1 MKQGFQRQSCKAYTI
16 VFFWGAFIS
25 IFVLSGITCT
35 AKKADKTAPAS
46 DNQVPTEMSGEGAVE
61 PAQPTRQSHGTTTV
75 TRSAPTKQPKDSIDI
90 SSDVKSIEGIAWQGD
105 YLWVL
110 DDERKIIDRF
120 DTTLEELSPDPK
132 YSIDLAQ
139 PSGGGLKK
147 FKGMAFDKGAEVLWV
162 AAEETNI
169 NTKKMVP
176 LLIMIDPTKGQTI
189 KTVEMD
195 TPADKG
201 FISVEG
207 ITWDGK
213 YLLVAIYAGFSSSFN
228 WIDPMT
234 GKIKRSI
241 FADCNPRGIATDGDY
256 LWSICYN
263 KKRFPSRID
272 QRKIEDEEH
281 EMLRSREFIKDLPE
295 AESIGL
301 VFNGTD
307 LWYADKIAEKVN
319 RVILPFTKQKPVVP
333 PVKTK

>member
-35 AKKADKTAPAS
+35 AKKAGKTAPAS

-61 PAQPTRQSHGTTTV
+61 PAQPTRQSQGTTTV
-75 TRSAPTKQPKDSIDI
+75 TSSAPTKQPKDSIDI

-147 FKGMAFDKGAEVLWV
+147 FKGLAFDKGAEVLWV
-162 AAEETNI
+162 AAEEINI

-176 LLIMIDPTKGQTI
+176 MLIKIDPANKKMESI
-189 KTVEMD
+189 KMD
-195 TPADKG
+195 IPVKDS
-201 FISVEG
+201 IEG
-207 ITWDGK
+207 IAWDEK
-213 YLLVAIYAGFSSSFN
+213 RKSLWVAIYAGFSSSLN
-228 WIDPMT
+228 QINPVT
-234 GKIKRSI
+234 GNIERSI
-241 FADCNPRGIATDGDY
+241 YADCNPRGIATDGDY
-256 LWSICYN
+256 LLSICYN
-263 KKRFPSRID
+263 RKRFPSKID
-272 QRKIEDEEH
+272 RRKIEDKDH
-281 EMLRSREFIKDLPE
+281 EMLRSREFIKDIPE
-295 AESIGL
+295 AEPIGL
-301 VFNGTD
+301 VYDGED
-307 LWYADKIAEKVN
+307 LWYADRMAKKVT
-319 RVILPFTKQKPVVP
+319 RVTPPDTTQKPVKP